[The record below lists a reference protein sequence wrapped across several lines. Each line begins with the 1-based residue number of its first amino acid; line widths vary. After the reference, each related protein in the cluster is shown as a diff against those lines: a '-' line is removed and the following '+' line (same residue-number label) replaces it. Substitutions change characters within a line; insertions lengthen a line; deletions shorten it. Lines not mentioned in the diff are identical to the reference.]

1 MWPSHRSPTGSGR
14 ISLPGSSSR
23 VPNGARLD
31 SIRLTRQG
39 SWQVRVHGPF
49 EVRLPNLADTT
60 VEQACYEVAD
70 RNARIWA
77 FGIPECVTT

>member
-1 MWPSHRSPTGSGR
+1 M
-14 ISLPGSSSR
+14 
-23 VPNGARLD
+23 PNGARLD